1 MKHAAARNAVERIGN
16 SIVFVAERL
25 LALGLIAAI
34 VLDFINVAGRYTGGF
49 SLLGVDE
56 IEIDVLVWIAFIGAV
71 AVTWHGQ
78 HLRMDVL
85 YHASPPVVRRLIA
98 VAELVIMLMVTGF
111 AAFES
116 FTYVTKLYAL
126 GMVSDIMHIPEWIP
140 HLAVGV
146 CFAAM
151 ALITVA
157 RSIERIAEAGR
168 DTP

>member
-1 MKHAAARNAVERIGN
+1 VASKSAVERIGDR
-16 SIVFVAERL
+16 IVFGVERL

-34 VLDFINVAGRYTGGF
+34 VLDFVNVVGRYTGGF
-49 SLLGVDE
+49 TLLGVDE

-71 AVTWHGQ
+71 AVMWRGQ

-98 VAELVIMLMVTGF
+98 AAELTITLVVTGF

-116 FTYVTKLYAL
+116 FTYVTRLYTL
-126 GMVSDIMHIPEWIP
+126 GMVSDIMRIPEWIP
-140 HLAVGV
+140 HLAVGL

-151 ALITVA
+151 ALIVIVRGA
-157 RSIERIAEAGR
+157 QRFAGAGR

>member
-1 MKHAAARNAVERIGN
+1 MAAKSAVERIGDG
-16 SIVFVAERL
+16 IVFVVERL

-34 VLDFINVAGRYTGGF
+34 VLDFVNVAGRYTGGF
-49 SLLGVDE
+49 TLLGVDE

-71 AVTWHGQ
+71 AVTWRGQ

-85 YHASPPVVRRLIA
+85 YHASPPAVRRLIA
-98 VAELVIMLMVTGF
+98 AAELAIMLVVTGF

-126 GMVSDIMHIPEWIP
+126 GMVSDIMRIPEWIP
-140 HLAVGV
+140 HLAVGL

-151 ALITVA
+151 ALIVLVRGA
-157 RSIERIAEAGR
+157 QRFAGAGP
-168 DTP
+168 DAP